1 MYPAKP
7 LEPVRGAKRLA
18 TARVEASHPAVLD
31 TIADTSMTL
40 SGLEPLAL
48 SPSDRA
54 GLAGPGFVL
63 FCCCCWGIL
72 QETLPFEDSY
82 L

>member
-63 FCCCCWGIL
+63 LLLGNSSRDVTIRR
-72 QETLPFEDSY
+72 
-82 L
+82 

>member
-31 TIADTSMTL
+31 TIADTSI

-63 FCCCCWGIL
+63 LLGRCLGEFFKRRYHHK
-72 QETLPFEDSY
+72 P
-82 L
+82 

>member
-48 SPSDRA
+48 SPSDARRPCFSA
-54 GLAGPGFVL
+54 FLLLLLGNSSRDVT
-63 FCCCCWGIL
+63 IRR
-72 QETLPFEDSY
+72 
-82 L
+82 